1 MAKISR
7 IILGNLREVTLGVV
21 GLFSAI
27 FGSIPRIFRDNY
39 CQLLNSRKVLVIFR
53 VNFPR
58 RRQNYQPISIQQ
70 GCPPY
75 QKYVKFVTCKQLY
88 TFNVTPLKNC
98 MYLILVVEE
107 IRKPTMKNLGHNNK
121 SVVTEASFY

>member
-7 IILGNLREVTLGVV
+7 IILGNLREVTLRVV

-58 RRQNYQPISIQQ
+58 RRQNYQPIRIQQ
-70 GCPPY
+70 GYPPY

-107 IRKPTMKNLGHNNK
+107 IRKLTMKNLGHNNK
-121 SVVTEASFY
+121 SVITEASFY